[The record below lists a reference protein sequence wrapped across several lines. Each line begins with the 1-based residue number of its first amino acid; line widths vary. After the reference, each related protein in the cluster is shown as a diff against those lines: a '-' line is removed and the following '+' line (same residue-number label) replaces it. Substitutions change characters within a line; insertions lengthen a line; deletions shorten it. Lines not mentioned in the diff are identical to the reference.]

1 MKGTLATPVP
11 GRRGARRASDST
23 DKRPEKGRPGDRTAV
38 GSRAD

>member
-1 MKGTLATPVP
+1 MKGTLATPVS

-23 DKRPEKGRPGDRTAV
+23 EKRPDNGRPGGRTAV